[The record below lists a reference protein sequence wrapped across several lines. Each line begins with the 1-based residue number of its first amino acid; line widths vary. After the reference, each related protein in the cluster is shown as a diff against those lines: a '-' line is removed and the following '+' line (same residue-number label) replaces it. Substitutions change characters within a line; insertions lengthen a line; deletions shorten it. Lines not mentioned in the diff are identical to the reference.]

1 MKKILVAD
9 DDYLLRD
16 LIKDVLEEKN
26 YEVLEAKDGRE
37 AVEIFHQNPEISLVI
52 LDVMMLN
59 TMAWKS
65 EENPA
70 AIRCAGFDADGVRR
84 YAE

>member
-16 LIKDVLEEKN
+16 LIKDILEEKN
-26 YEVLEAKDGRE
+26 YEVLEAKNGQE
-37 AVEIFHQNPEISLVI
+37 AVEIFNQNPEISLVI
-52 LDVMMLN
+52 HD
-59 TMAWKS
+59 ASIRWHGRS

-70 AIRCAGFDADGVRR
+70 AIQCAGFDTDSVRR